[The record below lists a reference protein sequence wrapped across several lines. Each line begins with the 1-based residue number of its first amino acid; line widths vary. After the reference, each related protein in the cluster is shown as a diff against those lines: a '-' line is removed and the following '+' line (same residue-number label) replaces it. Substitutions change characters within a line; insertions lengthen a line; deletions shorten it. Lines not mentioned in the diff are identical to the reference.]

1 MNALQPFHA
10 RVFVLQTEGHV
21 ARLQAVIDAAWEQ
34 RAASGK
40 PLEVVVSEWKARRD
54 DRANRGYWAR
64 LQQIADQVWV
74 PDLRTGTVGSFGR
87 RKFDAETWH
96 EFFKRKLIGLVD
108 LPGGGQAAASSR
120 NLNAEEFDEYVRK
133 VEAHAA
139 QELGVQFLDWRHQP

>member
-1 MNALQPFHA
+1 MNALAPFHS
-10 RVFVLQTEGHV
+10 RVFVLQT
-21 ARLQAVIDAAWEQ
+21 AASLSRLRAVIDAAWEEH
-34 RAASGK
+34 ASAGK

-64 LQQIADQVWV
+64 LQQVADQVWLPV
-74 PDLRTGTVGSFGR
+74 PEGGKRQY
-87 RKFDAETWH
+87 DAETWH
-96 EFFKRKLIGLVD
+96 EFFKAKFIGRVD
-108 LPGGGQAAASSR
+108 LPGGGEAAASSR